1 MPAKEKGALHPISQ
15 TIRELVDVCR
25 QAGFS
30 VAQGPELE
38 TEFYNF
44 DALNVPK
51 DHPARDMQDTFWVQD
66 DVAKAHIKDGER
78 RLLRT
83 HTSPVQVRFLE
94 YMKAIHGE
102 QLPPLRAVIPGKVFR
117 NEATDATHDVQFH
130 QLEGLVVDP
139 DASVATLKGTVEHFL
154 KALFGHEVGMRFR
167 PSFFP
172 FTEPSLEI
180 DIFTSGR
187 WMEIMG
193 AGMVHPN
200 VFRSAGLD
208 PATHKGFAFG
218 IGIDRL
224 VLHKYGITDVRMLY
238 SGDPRIVAQFELK

>member
-1 MPAKEKGALHPISQ
+1 MTSGSSEKGALHPISQ
-15 TIRELVDVCR
+15 TIRELVSICR
-25 QAGFS
+25 EIGFS

-51 DHPARDMQDTFWVQD
+51 NHPARDMQDTFWV
-66 DVAKAHIKDGER
+66 KEKTEGER

-83 HTSPVQVRFLE
+83 HTSPVQVRTLQK
-94 YMKAIHGE
+94 MKEKYGA
-102 QLPPLRAVIPGKVFR
+102 QLPSLRFAIPGKVYR

-130 QLEGLVVDP
+130 QLEGLVVDSE
-139 DASVATLKGTVEHFL
+139 ASLATLKGTVEYFL
-154 KALFGHEVGMRFR
+154 KALFGQDVPTRFR

-172 FTEPSLEI
+172 FTEPSVEV
-180 DIFTSGR
+180 DIYTGGR

-193 AGMVHPN
+193 AGMIHPH
-200 VFRSAGLD
+200 VFESAGLD
-208 PATHKGFAFG
+208 PSVHKGFAFG

-238 SGDPRIVAQFELK
+238 NGDPRVVAQFGLK

>member
-1 MPAKEKGALHPISQ
+1 MSATDKEEKGALHPISQ
-15 TIRELVDVCR
+15 TIRELTAIC
-25 QAGFS
+25 QAAGFS

-51 DHPARDMQDTFWVQD
+51 DHPARDMQDTFWVKEN
-66 DVAKAHIKDGER
+66 AIDGQR

-83 HTSPVQVRFLE
+83 HTSPVQVRLL
-94 YMKAIHGE
+94 E
-102 QLPPLRAVIPGKVFR
+102 QLKAVHGAQLPSLRAVIPGKVFR

-139 DASVATLKGTVEHFL
+139 EASIATLKGTVEHFL
-154 KALFGHEVGMRFR
+154 RSLFGREVKMRFR

-180 DIFTSGR
+180 DIFTGGR

-193 AGMVHPN
+193 AGMVHPS
-200 VFRSAGLD
+200 VFRSVGLD

-238 SGDPRIVAQFELK
+238 GGDPRIVAQFELK